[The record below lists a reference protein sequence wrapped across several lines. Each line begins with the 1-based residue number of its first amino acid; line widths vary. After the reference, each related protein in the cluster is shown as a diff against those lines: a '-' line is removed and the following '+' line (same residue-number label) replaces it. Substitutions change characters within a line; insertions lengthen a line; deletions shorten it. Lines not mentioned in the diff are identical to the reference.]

1 MESQQNN
8 SNNSNFNPQHSTP
21 VTPTNAVSFQN
32 CQTNQLTPF
41 GPQDPQSQ
49 FAGYVSPIPNQQQ
62 LQQQQP
68 DMILDTLRV
77 MFNKLEQVSTKLNK
91 LDIKETRLAELER
104 NIVSVNTELKSM
116 KAKVYSFEECVT
128 FIKYQDQK
136 KNINKKCPTKMKS
149 FWKN

>member
-1 MESQQNN
+1 
-8 SNNSNFNPQHSTP
+8 
-21 VTPTNAVSFQN
+21 
-32 CQTNQLTPF
+32 
-41 GPQDPQSQ
+41 
-49 FAGYVSPIPNQQQ
+49 
-62 LQQQQP
+62 
-68 DMILDTLRV
+68 MILDTLRV

-116 KAKVYSFEECVT
+116 KAKVYSFEQCVT

-149 FWKN
+149 F